1 MRLSPVLSLTMALCM
16 VSLFPGGPRLCV
28 HSDWVILRIEVLPE
42 DLKQPPVVAESVASE
57 WSSSIGLRSPHGW
70 VRVRTN
76 VVSEGLKQP
85 PVVAESVA
93 SEWDSSIGLRSPHG
107 WVRVRTNI
115 VPEGLKELPAGA
127 ESMASELPCPLGQL
141 WDRLAQVDMTWLL
154 RMAGQTV
161 WLLCMAWIA
170 LGLWRNAK
178 RPQGQVS
185 NRDQSHRKG
194 PGCGEQG
201 TTTAL
206 AKAACSAKTK
216 PSTGKKAS
224 AGPERSSASSPGTRQ
239 AAGLKPSGSPQH
251 DTWGLPEVSSAHRAA
266 WSSPARLEFFHGKPS
281 PAGHFS
287 APQAPARFIVPPTLS
302 FPGKATDGLIL
313 REDRLL
319 GKGQLLPRRIALP
332 AGSQH
337 CPAGQV
343 PEAHPPPPP
352 ERAPAPALH
361 EGGVRKR

>member
-1 MRLSPVLSLTMALCM
+1 MRLSPVLSLIMALCM
-16 VSLFPGGPRLCV
+16 VSQFPGGPRLCV
-28 HSDWVILRIEVLPE
+28 HSDWVILRTEVLPE
-42 DLKQPPVVAESVASE
+42 DLKQPPIVTESMAAE

-76 VVSEGLKQP
+76 VVPEGLKQLPVVAESMVSEWDSSIGLRSPHGWIRVRTNVVPEGLKQP
-85 PVVAESVA
+85 PVVAESMA

-107 WVRVRTNI
+107 WVRVRMGV
-115 VPEGLKELPAGA
+115 VPEGLKQLPVGA
-127 ESMASELPCPLGQL
+127 ESMASDLLCPLGQL
-141 WDRLAQVDMTWLL
+141 WDCLAQVDMTWLL
-154 RMAGQTV
+154 RMAWQTV

-194 PGCGEQG
+194 PGCGERG

-206 AKAACSAKTK
+206 AKKACNEKTK
-216 PSTGKKAS
+216 SSTGKKAS

-251 DTWGLPEVSSAHRAA
+251 DTWGLPEVSSAQCAA
-266 WSSPARLEFFHGKPS
+266 RSSPVRLEFFQEKPS

-287 APQAPARFIVPPTLS
+287 APQAPARFIVPPALS
-302 FPGKATDGLIL
+302 FPGKATDGLSL

-319 GKGQLLPRRIALP
+319 GKGHLLRR
-332 AGSQH
+332 
-337 CPAGQV
+337 
-343 PEAHPPPPP
+343 
-352 ERAPAPALH
+352 
-361 EGGVRKR
+361 

>member
-28 HSDWVILRIEVLPE
+28 HSDWVIHRTEVLPE
-42 DLKQPPVVAESVASE
+42 DLKQPPIVAETVAAE

-76 VVSEGLKQP
+76 VVSEGLKQ
-85 PVVAESVA
+85 
-93 SEWDSSIGLRSPHG
+93 
-107 WVRVRTNI
+107 
-115 VPEGLKELPAGA
+115 LPAGA

-141 WDRLAQVDMTWLL
+141 WDCLAQVDMTWLL

-251 DTWGLPEVSSAHRAA
+251 DTGPAGGFLSPPCCLEQSCEAGVLPWEA
-266 WSSPARLEFFHGKPS
+266 KPS
-281 PAGHFS
+281 
-287 APQAPARFIVPPTLS
+287 RT
-302 FPGKATDGLIL
+302 
-313 REDRLL
+313 LL
-319 GKGQLLPRRIALP
+319 GPPSPRPL
-332 AGSQH
+332 H
-337 CPAGQV
+337 C
-343 PEAHPPPPP
+343 
-352 ERAPAPALH
+352 APDPVISRESDGWPHLA
-361 EGGVRKR
+361 